1 MQISKKVIE
10 SATVLVLALA
20 MVITAVTS
28 NGVYAADTQAAEN
41 TQLEDNGIAGFAVT
55 MNEYEVESADYL
67 DSLLSV
73 EKEETYMVAASAEDV
88 SIEGQDAE
96 ETEVQDSAQTVAD
109 EKESATT
116 DNADETLT
124 AEEKDW
130 QDKLM
135 ADVKDF
141 LYVRAEA
148 NADSEIVGKLYKG
161 DCALVKKQGK
171 AWTKIASGSVKG
183 YVKNEY
189 CVFGQEAYAY
199 AKKNCD
205 TVAKVTIDGLRVRT
219 SPAEDASVVKTVIAG
234 DKFVV
239 NKKANKKTDEWV
251 AVKVDGDTC
260 YVSADYVTLSL
271 DTGKAV
277 TLEEE
282 AAAQKAAEEKK
293 AAEEAQKASSSSSSS
308 SSSNGQTTTT
318 STTQNASL
326 AASADEE
333 TLLAALVQCEA
344 GGQGVQ
350 CMTAVGAVVINRVR
364 SGSYPNSIYN
374 VIYQRGQF
382 GPASSGR
389 LEQRLASGVSSSAR
403 QAARAALSGSDP
415 TGGAKSFKLASSGH
429 AGVVIGPIV
438 FY

>member
-148 NADSEIVGKLYKG
+148 NVDSEIVGKLYKG

-219 SPAEDASVVKTVIAG
+219 SPAEDASVVKTVVAG

-293 AAEEAQKASSSSSSS
+293 AAEEAQKASSSS